1 MGSQSPFP
9 SSFRLT
15 TPSAKPPAS
24 SVSDSLKQLLDHSR
38 QLHSGIASAS
48 SLNTNSGFNQ
58 FSGATNASSNLTGT
72 LPTVQLGLD
81 QIEAQSRRLVSKIR
95 KNDTLDA
102 SLSLFGGGPANSH
115 RDGRSL
121 TSLNGQGTSSKAH
134 YLLAGAGVNA
144 EELGKTIDGVDLRGT
159 FEPLQP
165 LQDTD
170 VEGYLK
176 HEHEQSIIAS
186 IEEGRRQ
193 TVQDFYQ
200 ILDRSMRQNWEE
212 QKELLFEELAR
223 HQPQSSSE
231 GGNVISM
238 FSTHSSL
245 NNLSEIANSPTGSP
259 EQSSRRS
266 QSRLPFSGSTNF
278 SEIQSGVGPRTGP
291 SQTDMH
297 GKMMKY
303 DQAVSK
309 LNERRLQN
317 AYFPIVHAFKDASL
331 SVTEEQARSSQNA
344 PLSDTWNL
352 LAQLVQE
359 KNTGLSDQDSET
371 IGGIRLTTISAER
384 KYAKH
389 YLGDPQSLEAKN
401 VRKQLADGAKTH
413 LEQQFIAHI
422 NMQIAAHPL
431 EATLG
436 GDPSTANKV
445 RAYVDLKFCKNG
457 TWTDKRLEIINNTPV
472 WARIFYLLR
481 IGQIS
486 EAVKFT
492 KTYEQHIRKTEPN
505 FLSYFSS
512 WASSPD
518 RRLSKTLRD
527 RFLAEYNQRTREV
540 SGAEGGFG
548 SGTSHATAAN
558 VDPFKHAVYKIIG
571 RIEIQR
577 KNVPVAIASMEDW
590 VWLQLVLVKET
601 DPALDHPV
609 SSNNSSISSNH
620 ERYGLEEFAQ
630 VISKYGESHF
640 DPNGNRPLMYFRVL
654 LMSGQFEKACLFLQ
668 QKPHYQVDAVHFAIA
683 LSYYGLLRISDS
695 APSTE
700 GGASSP
706 KGRSSSMSLPS
717 VNFARLIYRY
727 TRLFAKSA
735 PEVAVQYLYLICL
748 NADAPPPSLGQN
760 QVTLCHTYIGD
771 LAVETA
777 SREEILGDVRNDG
790 TRIPG
795 MIERDLSLI
804 KLSNQREYLETIV
817 KQAAE
822 RAFRERRLRDAIRL
836 FNIAE
841 EYDRVIAVI
850 NIELGSSLF
859 QPGSK
864 PASSR
869 IGDETNSAGPKG
881 ATVSLTASED
891 IVAVANNVL
900 AHYDR
905 TSTISS
911 RITRKNRDT
920 CALLLRFKTVLD
932 LHEQGKNEQ
941 ALAILDSIDLLPTGS
956 DLVQIIRKS
965 EQVKDLDDTIVKNL
979 DVIVLSGMNI
989 LYQVFST
996 FKDSPYGDASRQAK
1010 MAEIKTKA
1018 RAITTFAGMLRYRL
1032 SPETYSQL
1040 SRLQAYLH

>member
-1 MGSQSPFP
+1 MASHSQFP
-9 SSFRLT
+9 GSFRLS

-24 SVSDSLKQLLDHSR
+24 SVSDSLKQLLDQSR
-38 QLHSGIASAS
+38 QLHAGIASAS
-48 SLNTNSGFNQ
+48 SLNPISAFNQ
-58 FSGATNASSNLTGT
+58 FSGAPNSSSNLNGT

-102 SLSLFGGGPANSH
+102 SLSLFGGGPATSG
-115 RDGRSL
+115 RDARSL
-121 TSLNGQGTSSKAH
+121 TTLNGQGTSSKAH

-200 ILDRSMRQNWEE
+200 ILDRSMRRNWEE

-231 GGNVISM
+231 GGNMLSM

-245 NNLSEIANSPTGSP
+245 NNLSEIANSPTSSP
-259 EQSSRRS
+259 EHSSRRA
-266 QSRLPFSGSTNF
+266 QSRLPFSDSTNF
-278 SEIQSGVGPRTGP
+278 GGIQSGGGPRTSS

-303 DQAVSK
+303 DQAVTK
-309 LNERRLQN
+309 LNQRRLQN

-331 SVTEEQARSSQNA
+331 SVTEDNNGKLSQNA
-344 PLSDTWNL
+344 PLTDTWSL

-359 KNTGLSDQDSET
+359 KNTGLSDQDNEM
-371 IGGIRLTTISAER
+371 IGGIRLTTMSAER

-389 YLGDPQSLEAKN
+389 YLGDPQGLEAKN
-401 VRKQLADGAKTH
+401 VRKQLVDGARAH
-413 LEQQFIAHI
+413 LEQQFLTHI
-422 NMQIAAHPL
+422 SMQIAAHPL
-431 EATLG
+431 EAALG

-457 TWTDKRLEIINNTPV
+457 AWTDKRLEIINNTPV
-472 WARIFYLLR
+472 WARIFFLLR
-481 IGQIS
+481 IGQIP
-486 EAVKFT
+486 EALKFT

-548 SGTSHATAAN
+548 SGSSHATTAN

-590 VWLQLVLVKET
+590 IWLQLVLVKET

-609 SSNNSSISSNH
+609 SSYNNSISSTQD
-620 ERYGLEEFAQ
+620 RYGLEEFAQ
-630 VISKYGESHF
+630 VIAKYGESHF

-700 GGASSP
+700 GPATSP
-706 KGRSSSMSLPS
+706 KGKSSNTSHPT

-760 QVTLCHTYIGD
+760 QITLCHTYIGD

-804 KLSNQREYLETIV
+804 KLSNHREYLETIV

-850 NIELGSSLF
+850 NMELGSSLF

-864 PASSR
+864 PGSSR
-869 IGDETNSAGPKG
+869 MDEEMEGTGVGLKG

-920 CALLLRFKTVLD
+920 CALLLRLKTVLD
-932 LHEQGKNEQ
+932 L
-941 ALAILDSIDLLPTGS
+941 P
-956 DLVQIIRKS
+956 
-965 EQVKDLDDTIVKNL
+965 
-979 DVIVLSGMNI
+979 
-989 LYQVFST
+989 
-996 FKDSPYGDASRQAK
+996 
-1010 MAEIKTKA
+1010 
-1018 RAITTFAGMLRYRL
+1018 AG
-1032 SPETYSQL
+1032 QK
-1040 SRLQAYLH
+1040 

>member
-1 MGSQSPFP
+1 MTSQSPFP
-9 SSFRLT
+9 GSFRLT

-24 SVSDSLKQLLDHSR
+24 SVSESLKQLLDQSR
-38 QLHSGIASAS
+38 QLHAGIASAS
-48 SLNTNSGFNQ
+48 SLNANSGFNQ
-58 FSGATNASSNLTGT
+58 FSGAPNSSGHLTGT

-102 SLSLFGGGPANSH
+102 SLSLFGGGPAGSA
-115 RDGRSL
+115 RDARSL
-121 TSLNGQGTSSKAH
+121 TALNGQGTSSKAH

-200 ILDRSMRQNWEE
+200 ILDRSMRRNWEE

-231 GGNVISM
+231 GGNMLSM

-259 EQSSRRS
+259 DQSSRRS
-266 QSRLPFSGSTNF
+266 QSKLPFSESTNF
-278 SEIQSGVGPRTGP
+278 SGIQSVSHRTG
-291 SQTDMH
+291 SNQTDLH

-331 SVTEEQARSSQNA
+331 SITDDNAGSSQNA
-344 PLSDTWNL
+344 PLTDTWNL

-359 KNTGLSDQDSET
+359 KNTGLSDQDNEM

-401 VRKQLADGAKTH
+401 VRKQLADGAKAH
-413 LEQQFIAHI
+413 LEQQFITHI
-422 NMQIAAHPL
+422 SMQIAAHPQ
-431 EATLG
+431 EAALG

-457 TWTDKRLEIINNTPV
+457 AWTDKRLEIINNTPV

-481 IGQIS
+481 IGQVS
-486 EAVKFT
+486 EALKFT
-492 KTYEQHIRKTEPN
+492 KSFEQHIRKTEPN

-512 WASSPD
+512 WASSSD

-548 SGTSHATAAN
+548 SGTSHATTAN

-609 SSNNSSISSNH
+609 SSNNNSISSAQD
-620 ERYGLEEFAQ
+620 RYGLEEFAQ
-630 VISKYGESHF
+630 VIAKYGENHF

-683 LSYYGLLRISDS
+683 LSYYGLLRICDN
-695 APSTE
+695 APSSE
-700 GGASSP
+700 GPASSP
-706 KGRSSSMSLPS
+706 KGRSSSISLPS

-748 NADAPPPSLGQN
+748 NADAPPASLGQN
-760 QVTLCHTYIGD
+760 QITLCHTYIGD

-850 NIELGSSLF
+850 NIELGNSLF

-864 PASSR
+864 PASGR
-869 IGDETNSAGPKG
+869 IGDEMDGAGPKG

-911 RITRKNRDT
+911 RITRKNRET
-920 CALLLRFKTVLD
+920 CALLLRLKAVLD

-941 ALAILDSIDLLPTGS
+941 ALSMLDSIDLLPTGN

-989 LYQVFST
+989 LFQVFSS